1 MAFSGCFYHRL
12 QSDTDKWRPLLVDKF
27 WTWFAAKPLRFWPL
41 KKISFRI
48 VKIMNNF
55 CIFNNLQSCY
65 LMIVDN
71 FFLVHFFL
79 SFTFFSPQHF
89 GQCQTGACGFY
100 AKMLTLNIFDEF
112 LSFFKSQLYLIWKA
126 IKINCIVKIW
136 SFLRNQNV
144 KCTFLIQIGP
154 QCTCVVLYRR
164 RQSAQISV
172 KLGNNSILSK
182 KSFFCG

>member
-1 MAFSGCFYHRL
+1 MI
-12 QSDTDKWRPLLVDKF
+12 VDKF
-27 WTWFAAKPLRFWPL
+27 FF
-41 KKISFRI
+41 FH
-48 VKIMNNF
+48 F
-55 CIFNNLQSCY
+55 CL
-65 LMIVDN
+65 L
-71 FFLVHFFL
+71 
-79 SFTFFSPQHF
+79 FTFISPQHF

-182 KSFFCG
+182 KSFFLWVEKNMHTSKLVDGSKRCRAHFDLTCTTLFCKKILSTFLII